1 METNAQ
7 KNTAQVGQDHG
18 GITQTATAQFSYPKA
33 CSVKG
38 RVLGALLRG
47 ERLTH
52 LDCWKRFGSARLSHH
67 VYVLRGM
74 GWPVEMAEMMV
85 STSDAGRLAAIGEY
99 RLTTST
105 IQQAGEIGRKFSDAC
120 ACIEAERRAA

>member
-7 KNTAQVGQDHG
+7 KNTAQIGQDQG
-18 GITQTATAQFSYPKA
+18 GITQTATPEFSYPNA
-33 CSVKG
+33 YSVKG

-52 LDCWKRFGSARLSHH
+52 LDCWKRFGSARLAHH
-67 VYVLRGM
+67 IYVLRSI
-74 GWPVEMAEMMV
+74 GWHVVMVEKTV
-85 STSDAGRLAAIGEY
+85 STSDGGRPAGIGEY
-99 RLTTST
+99 WLSPSS